1 MDHRR
6 QFLNCELDNQRGGH
20 YNPPGSV
27 GYSAALLRSIRP
39 YSTWVSLRLGFYR
52 VLTFHS
58 EGSAFYSTAQVT
70 DKSCVR
76 FPIANGVHRPREQHF
91 RPGRILLFALSSST
105 MVFWL
110 IHRIRISARSK
121 MIGLSLHLRR
131 IWVQFLPRLHP
142 LSFPSVTLE
151 IQLSNIS
158 LRMISCS
165 SVVLSSSQLIHHRQM
180 R

>member
-1 MDHRR
+1 MGLSSPRVLSGSDILFRGFRILLDCSGDR
-6 QFLNCELDNQRGGH
+6 QFVCE
-20 YNPPGSV
+20 V
-27 GYSAALLRSIRP
+27 
-39 YSTWVSLRLGFYR
+39 F
-52 VLTFHS
+52 
-58 EGSAFYSTAQVT
+58 
-70 DKSCVR
+70 
-76 FPIANGVHRPREQHF
+76 IANGVHRPREQHF

-110 IHRIRISARSK
+110 IHKTRISARSK
-121 MIGLSLHLRR
+121 TIGLSSHSRR

-158 LRMISCS
+158 LRMINCN
-165 SVVLSSSQLIHHRQM
+165 SVVLSSSQLIHRQQM